1 VAADFELPEII
12 KATFNAILLNEEI
25 ELGVAHDFTT
35 ESMKSSLVSLRWST
49 FEVWMGCVDHVLG
62 VAQLQRPADEVE
74 ICASRDGQEERS
86 QSNGPSTP
94 SSDEE

>member
-1 VAADFELPEII
+1 MAADFELPEII

-49 FEVWMGCVDHVLG
+49 FEVWISCVDHVLS
-62 VAQLQRPADEVE
+62 ATQLQRPTNEEEV
-74 ICASRDGQEERS
+74 CGF
-86 QSNGPSTP
+86 
-94 SSDEE
+94 